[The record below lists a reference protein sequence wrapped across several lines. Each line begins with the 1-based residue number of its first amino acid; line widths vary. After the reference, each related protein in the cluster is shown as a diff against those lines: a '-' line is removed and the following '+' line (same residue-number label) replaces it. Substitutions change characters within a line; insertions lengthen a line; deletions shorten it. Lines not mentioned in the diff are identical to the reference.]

1 MSPSPLI
8 DLTRL
13 QQIPAASASPRAS
26 ARNLVTAFLARF
38 FSSK

>member
-13 QQIPAASASPRAS
+13 QQIPASASSSRVS
-26 ARNLVTAFLARF
+26 AFALAIAFFRRWLG
-38 FSSK
+38 K